1 MASNSCKGH
10 FALALVS
17 LEDVGP
23 TFRVLRPVAQAGLRN
38 NSCACAGP
46 AGPSQPASQPAPR
59 AQEQGAWREAAR
71 ARLLSTEPSGSFAVC
86 SASGCRDRA
95 VMWRSG
101 TAPDVSQ
108 FRVRPRS
115 LSVGV
120 SASRLQGPRVTLP
133 FLSGEIDRE
142 QKKSALPRKP
152 ETDESDACA
161 RRAEACTTPVGL
173 RGQLCS
179 CGQSQASCSGRGQ
192 GTTRL

>member
-1 MASNSCKGH
+1 MRLC
-10 FALALVS
+10 
-17 LEDVGP
+17 
-23 TFRVLRPVAQAGLRN
+23 RPGRT
-38 NSCACAGP
+38 
-46 AGPSQPASQPAPR
+46 QPASQPAPR

-120 SASRLQGPRVTLP
+120 SASRLKGPRVTLCHFCP
-133 FLSGEIDRE
+133 ERSIAS
-142 QKKSALPRKP
+142 KKSQRSRVKP
-152 ETDESDACA
+152 EPDDACA
-161 RRAEACTTPVGL
+161 RRAEALYDACRPAGAAVLVRPKPSQLQWSWSRYDAPL
-173 RGQLCS
+173 RAAHKLAG
-179 CGQSQASCSGRGQ
+179 
-192 GTTRL
+192 